1 MHVARRMWRYA
12 MALAIATAAL
22 APANATT
29 LIRADLEKLADGNAL
44 VIVGDVLDAHSY
56 WNADGSFI
64 LTDVRLAVSDVVK
77 GKPQNGEITITLM
90 GGQVGDLTA
99 LIIGGPELVPGKSYV
114 LFLNEEDLPGAQGA
128 LTVRD
133 LVQGTFDL
141 VIAKDGLRA
150 ISQANGHPLVPD
162 AKGYVD
168 APGGI
173 EGMPVNDLI
182 QTVRQQVERP
192 RADRPEV
199 N

>member
-1 MHVARRMWRYA
+1 MPVARRMLRYA
-12 MALAIATAAL
+12 MALAIATAAM
-22 APANATT
+22 APAGATT

-44 VIVGDVLDAHSY
+44 VIIGDVVDAHSY

-77 GKPQNGEITITLM
+77 GGPQNREITITLM
-90 GGQVGDLTA
+90 GGRVGDLTT

-133 LVQGTFDL
+133 LVQGAFDL

-150 ISQANGHPLVPD
+150 VSQANGHPLVPD

-173 EGMPVNDLI
+173 EGMPLNDLI
-182 QTVRQQVERP
+182 LTVRQQVERP
-192 RADRPEV
+192 QANRPEV

>member
-1 MHVARRMWRYA
+1 MRYA
-12 MALAIATAAL
+12 MALAIATATI

-44 VIVGDVLDAHSY
+44 VIVGDVLDAYSY
-56 WNADGSFI
+56 WNSDGSFI

-77 GKPQNGEITITLM
+77 GNPQNREITITLM
-90 GGQVGDLTA
+90 GGRVGDLTT

-114 LFLNEEDLPGAQGA
+114 LFLNEEDLPGARGA

-133 LVQGTFDL
+133 LVQGAFDL
-141 VIAKDGLRA
+141 VIAKDGVRA
-150 ISQANGHPLVPD
+150 ISQANRHPLVPD

-168 APGGI
+168 APGGV
-173 EGMPVNDLI
+173 EGMPLNDLI
-182 QTVRQQVERP
+182 LTVRQQVERP
-192 RADRPEV
+192 QANRPEV

>member
-1 MHVARRMWRYA
+1 MHVARRMLRYA
-12 MALAIATAAL
+12 MALAIATAAI

-44 VIVGDVLDAHSY
+44 VIVGDVVDAYSY

-77 GKPQNGEITITLM
+77 GGPQNREITVTLM
-90 GGQVGDLTA
+90 GGRVGDLTT

-114 LFLNEEDLPGAQGA
+114 LFLNEEDLPGAKGA

-133 LVQGTFDL
+133 LVQGAFDL

-162 AKGYVD
+162 AKGYLD
-168 APGGI
+168 APGGV
-173 EGMPVNDLI
+173 EGMPLNDLI
-182 QTVRQQVERP
+182 QTVHQQVERP
-192 RADRPEV
+192 QADRPEV

>member
-1 MHVARRMWRYA
+1 MRYA
-12 MALAIATAAL
+12 MALAIAMAAI

-29 LIRADLEKLADGNAL
+29 LVRADLEKLADGNAL
-44 VIVGDVLDAHSY
+44 VIIGDVVDAHSY

-77 GKPQNGEITITLM
+77 GGPQNREITITLM
-90 GGQVGDLTA
+90 GGQVGDLTT

-114 LFLNEEDLPGAQGA
+114 LFLNEEDLPGANGA

-133 LVQGTFDL
+133 LVQGAFDL

-168 APGGI
+168 APGGV
-173 EGMPVNDLI
+173 EGMPLNDLI